1 LSIKEKRKHP
11 RIKTENLLS
20 YVCIDDEGNEI
31 DEGMGKIKNVSLGG
45 VLIETIKPIGMQDI
59 LLTTIGIN
67 DEIINMKAKVVYC
80 KKEIS
85 GMFRTG
91 IQFLEAKEESPV
103 RRICPSV
110 KLTCCHNR
118 QIYFSFMNGCAFGSF
133 CFEVISLYR
142 WEAQR

>member
-1 LSIKEKRKHP
+1 MSIKEKRKHP

-91 IQFLEAKEESPV
+91 IQFLETNEKIVSFV
-103 RRICPSV
+103 I
-110 KLTCCHNR
+110 KLLETYSKLLG
-118 QIYFSFMNGCAFGSF
+118 ID
-133 CFEVISLYR
+133 
-142 WEAQR
+142 